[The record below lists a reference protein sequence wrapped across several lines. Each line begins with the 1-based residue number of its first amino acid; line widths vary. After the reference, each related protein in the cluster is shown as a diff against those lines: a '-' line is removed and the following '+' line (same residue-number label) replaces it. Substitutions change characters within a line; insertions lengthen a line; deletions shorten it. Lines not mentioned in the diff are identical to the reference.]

1 MELTTDLIDTIHEK
15 VTEGNF
21 PTVAAVSS
29 GVPALVFEGWM
40 RRGNTEISRLADG
53 GKVDKQAAIYVH
65 LVTSVESAQAIAESR
80 AVSFWQNHVSGNWQA
95 AKEFL
100 SRRFPERWSNN
111 PPPSNPS

>member
-1 MELTTDLIDTIHEK
+1 MELTTNLIETIHDK

-21 PTVAAVSS
+21 PTVAAVAS
-29 GVPALVFEGWM
+29 GVPSQVFEAWM
-40 RRGNTEISRLADG
+40 RRGNTEIARLADG
-53 GKVDKQAAIYVH
+53 GKVDKTEALYVH
-65 LVTSVESAQAIAESR
+65 LVTQIDAAQATAESR
-80 AVSFWQNHVSGNWQA
+80 AVSFWQNHVSENWQA